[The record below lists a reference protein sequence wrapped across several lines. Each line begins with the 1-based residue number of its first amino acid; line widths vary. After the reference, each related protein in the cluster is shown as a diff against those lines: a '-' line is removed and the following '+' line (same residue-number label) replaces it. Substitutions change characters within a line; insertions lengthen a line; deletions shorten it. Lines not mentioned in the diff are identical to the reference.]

1 MVDDK
6 TEKGHLKLSAKE
18 IVTDFVVAIL
28 SASVI
33 GGFGKISTLQDTITK
48 NEVRITDLKEE
59 IKSIKEDNNKLPT
72 TYVSREEFRAV
83 VDSLDKRVDGF
94 DRKLDNQNT
103 KMDRIIE
110 ILMNEKGR

>member
-1 MVDDK
+1 MCKDNEGK
-6 TEKGHLKLSAKE
+6 QHLKLSAKD
-18 IVTDFVVAIL
+18 IITGFVVTIL

-33 GGFGKISTLQDTITK
+33 GGFSKISSLQDTLTK
-48 NEVRITDLKEE
+48 NEVRISDIKEE
-59 IKSIKEDNNKLPT
+59 IKTIKEDSNKLPT